1 MKKILLTVLVW
12 ILPTVLWGK
21 QLSDKQY
28 IFQRIDVR
36 EGLSYQVNC
45 MTVSHRTGHA
55 WMGTKNGIGRFD
67 GYEQKKYLNCNI
79 DQLVEDRNN
88 NIWALGSEG
97 VFLYDA
103 VNDTF
108 YRACDLNGNLIS
120 ASSICLWD
128 DGVFSEDLTNYTN
141 MIIRL
146 GKSLFSV
153 RLLPIQNSK
162 SPIFTVLTIIL
173 CWLPTVGWEL
183 C

>member
-128 DGVFSEDLTNYTN
+128 DGVFFGGFDKLYKYDYKT
-141 MIIRL
+141 

-153 RLLPIQNSK
+153 RLLPI
-162 SPIFTVLTIIL
+162 
-173 CWLPTVGWEL
+173 
-183 C
+183 